1 MSTDDMLTAGP
12 GISELHSTTFPFRQ
26 KRSAAFRDEN
36 RASAYTNSDILIQS
50 LLHTF
55 DFMTADFPFYTKKG
69 IPLDGDNTL
78 IQHCHQWSQNAKYHD
93 LLCVPRIL
101 PWEEVADSTEAP
113 PLYWPKN
120 LFSNS
125 LFLYKTRIVH
135 CAHLWYL
142 LIHCLPPHFSNF
154 WIRHWREGTW
164 RIKASFHSI
173 KTVLV
178 AWANIGTS
186 RWDGMGWPAIVGG
199 KRSVT
204 G

>member
-1 MSTDDMLTAGP
+1 MSIDDMLTAGP

-36 RASAYTNSDILIQS
+36 RASAYTTSDILIQS

-101 PWEEVADSTEAP
+101 PWEEVADSKEAP
-113 PLYWPKN
+113 PPSICL
-120 LFSNS
+120 
-125 LFLYKTRIVH
+125 RI
-135 CAHLWYL
+135 
-142 LIHCLPPHFSNF
+142 F
-154 WIRHWREGTW
+154 
-164 RIKASFHSI
+164 
-173 KTVLV
+173 
-178 AWANIGTS
+178 
-186 RWDGMGWPAIVGG
+186 
-199 KRSVT
+199 SVT
-204 G
+204 RYSCIKRVLFIVRICDIYWYTVFRPTFQIFGSATDGRGLDE